1 MVKNLRHLRE
11 IYGISQ
17 TKLAELL
24 GLSQQSIHKY
34 ETSST
39 EPDITTLCMLADFF
53 NTSVDYLVGRTPYSE
68 IRDGGLKERL
78 NDEDVALLSQYSD
91 LTTHTRLCVLDLIKV
106 FHELTATAPKPFQ
119 KGSKSRHSPR
129 RRGQPVLAGQRDTDR
144 RPR

>member
-1 MVKNLRHLRE
+1 MRICFVTKGTLNEFSDGYEGERADILCFGFQALGKVSYERE
-11 IYGISQ
+11 LKG
-17 TKLAELL
+17 
-24 GLSQQSIHKY
+24 
-34 ETSST
+34 ETS
-39 EPDITTLCMLADFF
+39 LF
-53 NTSVDYLVGRTPYSE
+53 
-68 IRDGGLKERL
+68 
-78 NDEDVALLSQYSD
+78 EDVALLSQYSD